1 MSSFEE
7 RLAKRL
13 EDPEFAA
20 AWKETE
26 LEYLVARNIIKKR
39 KALGLT
45 QNELAKR
52 IKTQQSVIS
61 RIEAGNS
68 NITLKTLG
76 DIAKAL
82 DTDVSKLTSIDES
95 SNNELAVASV

>member
-1 MSSFEE
+1 MSSFEK

-13 EDPEFAA
+13 EDPKFAA

-26 LEYLVARNIIKKR
+26 LEYLVARNIIKQR

-52 IKTQQSVIS
+52 LNTKQSVIS

>member
-13 EDPEFAA
+13 EEPEFAA

-26 LEYLVARNIIKKR
+26 LEYLVARNIIKQR

-52 IKTQQSVIS
+52 LKTKQSVIS
-61 RIEAGNS
+61 RIESGNS
-68 NITLKTLG
+68 NITLKTVLPNQFTPAVLCLSQK
-76 DIAKAL
+76 IC
-82 DTDVSKLTSIDES
+82 SYLT
-95 SNNELAVASV
+95 